1 MAITTADSLLGLLE
15 KSRLLDSEQMEKAR
29 ESAEKAG
36 DARALAKQLIKQ
48 EVLTRW
54 QAGQLLAGRTA
65 FFLGK
70 YKLVDLIGRGGMGN
84 VFLARH
90 TMMNRDAAL
99 KIIAK
104 HLGSDPAN
112 LDRFF
117 TEARAVAALNHPNIV
132 HAYSIDNEGD
142 RYYMVMEYV
151 DGQDLQRI
159 VEEKGPLD
167 FGSAAD
173 YIRQASEG
181 LGHAH
186 KRNIIHCDIK
196 PANLLIN
203 SQGIVK
209 ILDMGMARLVSADGK
224 GDESDEKMLGTID
237 YMSPE
242 LAVHSPDLDH
252 RADIYSLGC
261 TCYFLLTGHPPFPEG
276 TLAERIV
283 KHQTEE
289 PGDIASQRPD
299 TPGELI
305 EICTKM
311 MAKKPEDRYQSAEEV
326 SRLLAAWKP
335 KEPESMPDNG
345 QVAGVAVASKPG
357 TTKPAPGASKP
368 RKQWSFPALDRRQKI
383 IAAAAGGAVLLILV
397 GTVGAWMLFSGE
409 ETAEADP
416 QAAKPP
422 VEEASAPAVK
432 EDLKVPDIDA
442 SMPSED
448 DLAAALGLDS
458 DPRRTKPAAEPAVAP
473 ETKPAEQPPAAKAV
487 EEKPAASKP
496 AESAA
501 KEPGDAGAKPA
512 EAKMETAKTA
522 ESKTEAAKP
531 AEKAAEKPKETEAA
545 EAKPAAKP
553 PAKKAEDPLRA
564 LPQTVDLPLLG
575 EDDSATQPFQLGAI
589 STGPDVEWQLYLLG
603 GDVVMGRSRK
613 YTLDRAERDNAK
625 ASWSIKLESS
635 LAGKETEAKDVAR
648 LWRQD
653 NTLIFQW
660 VDGATAGEANYL
672 KNCLLQIRVQG
683 NSRYLALCTPLAVE
697 PIPLDI
703 ERGTAKGGFSAK
715 WLPDNDAMKIEIT
728 GVEGPKTYQIDPSGP
743 FAPKTQVHLTYVY
756 KDRANNDNPGPKFR
770 IVFQARSSG
779 VTADLRMVESPM
791 NFKQL
796 AMSLRQFGAD
806 GADGARNA
814 IMTEQDKIQK
824 QMANA
829 KGGPREQFDAQ
840 LRKLDMELWY
850 VNFYAEMQ
858 AGAKL
863 HYRVFLPVQ
872 DKQVV
877 LASTEPGPPAQP
889 AAAQAAAK

>member
-1 MAITTADSLLGLLE
+1 MAVTTADSLLGLIEKSKLLEAEQLE
-15 KSRLLDSEQMEKAR
+15 KVR
-29 ESAEKAG
+29 ESAKAAG
-36 DARALAKQLIKQ
+36 DARDLAKQLIKQ
-48 EVLTRW
+48 DLLTRW

-70 YKLVDLIGRGGMGN
+70 YKLVDLIGRGGMGS

-151 DGQDLQRI
+151 EGQDLQRM

-167 FGSAAD
+167 FESAAD
-173 YIRQASEG
+173 YIRQAADG

-186 KRNIIHCDIK
+186 KKNIIHCDVK
-196 PANLLIN
+196 PANLLVS
-203 SQGIVK
+203 SQGVVK
-209 ILDMGMARLVSADGK
+209 ILDMGMARLISADGNR
-224 GDESDEKMLGTID
+224 DRADEKVLGTID

-261 TCYFLLTGHPPFPEG
+261 TFYFLLTGRPPFPEG

-289 PGDIASQRPD
+289 PGDIASKRPD

-311 MAKKPEDRYQSAEEV
+311 MAKKPEDRYQSAEEI

-335 KEPESMPDNG
+335 SETAAAKNGRVES
-345 QVAGVAVASKPG
+345 VAVAAKPG
-357 TTKPAPGASKP
+357 SAKSPASGRKP

-383 IAAAAGGAVLLILV
+383 IAAAAGGAVLLILIGV
-397 GTVGAWMLFSGE
+397 VGAWALFSGGGE
-409 ETAEADP
+409 SDADQQVA
-416 QAAKPP
+416 QAP
-422 VEEASAPAVK
+422 VEEDSAPAVE
-432 EDLKVPDIDA
+432 EDIKVLDVDA

-448 DLAAALGLDS
+448 DLAAALGLNTDTS
-458 DPRRTKPAAEPAVAP
+458 GSKPAAEAVSS
-473 ETKPAEQPPAAKAV
+473 QAV
-487 EEKPAASKP
+487 P
-496 AESAA
+496 
-501 KEPGDAGAKPA
+501 
-512 EAKMETAKTA
+512 
-522 ESKTEAAKP
+522 AAKP
-531 AEKAAEKPKETEAA
+531 AEEKPAESKTAESNPKVPDNSGAKAAEAKPAESKPAETKPEEKPAEKTAEKPKETKPA
-545 EAKPAAKP
+545 EAKPAEKKP
-553 PAKKAEDPLRA
+553 PAKPKPEDPLRD

-575 EDDSATQPFQLGAI
+575 EDDNATQPFQLGAI

-603 GDVVMGRSRK
+603 GDVAMGRSRK
-613 YTLDRAERDNAK
+613 YVLERGERDNAK
-625 ASWSIKLESS
+625 ATWTVKLESS
-635 LAGKETEAKDVAR
+635 VAGKEAEAKDVAR
-648 LWRQD
+648 LWRD
-653 NTLIFQW
+653 ASALMFQW
-660 VDGATAGEANYL
+660 ADGASAGEANYL
-672 KNCLLQIRVQG
+672 KNGMLQIRVQG
-683 NSRYLALCTPLAVE
+683 NSRYLALATPLAVD

-703 ERGTAKGGFSAK
+703 ERGTAKGGFAMK
-715 WLPDNDAMKIEIT
+715 WLPDSDAMKIEIT
-728 GVEGPKTYQIDPSGP
+728 GVEGPKSYQIDPSEP
-743 FAPKTQVHLTYVY
+743 SPPKTQIHLTYVY

-770 IVFQARSSG
+770 IIFQTRSSG
-779 VTADLRMVESPM
+779 VTADVRMVESPM
-791 NFKQL
+791 NFKQM
-796 AMSLRQFGAD
+796 AMYLSRFGAD
-806 GADGARNA
+806 GVDGARNA
-814 IMTEQDKIQK
+814 VMKEQDKIQK
-824 QMANA
+824 EMDKA
-829 KGGPREQFDAQ
+829 KGGPREQLDAQ

-850 VNFYAEMQ
+850 LNFYAEMQ

-863 HYRVFLPVQ
+863 HYRVFLPAQ

-877 LASTEPGPPAQP
+877 LASTEPGAPAQP
-889 AAAQAAAK
+889 AAAQAAAAPK